1 MSFSYE
7 MILDYAPYFMRGLL
21 YTLGFSISGIIF
33 GTILGLVIALGRM
46 SNIPF
51 ISVIFK
57 LYISLFRG
65 TPLFVQILIINFGV
79 VPVIVGHSNPYIA
92 GTLALSLNAA
102 AYIAETFRSGIQ
114 SIDNGQ
120 TEAARTLN
128 LSSFDTMRFIIMP
141 QAIKVVIPPL
151 GNEFI
156 SLIKDSS
163 LISAISAPE
172 ITYWAQAMNAQYY
185 IVWTPY
191 LTVAVLY
198 LILTLTASHLMGILE
213 RRMAKSD

>member
-21 YTLGFSISGIIF
+21 YTLAFSITGIIF
-33 GTILGLVIALGRM
+33 GTILGLLIALGRM
-46 SNIPF
+46 SRIVF
-51 ISVIFK
+51 ISSIFK
-57 LYISLFRG
+57 VYIGIFRG

-79 VPVIVGHSNPYIA
+79 VPVVFGHSNPYIA
-92 GTLALSLNAA
+92 GSLALSLNAA

-114 SIDNGQ
+114 SIDKGQ
-120 TEAARTLN
+120 TEAASTLN

-141 QAIKVVIPPL
+141 QAIKIVIPPL

-172 ITYWAQAMNAQYY
+172 ITYW
-185 IVWTPY
+185 
-191 LTVAVLY
+191 
-198 LILTLTASHLMGILE
+198 H
-213 RRMAKSD
+213 RR

>member
-21 YTLGFSISGIIF
+21 YTLGFCISGIIF
-33 GTILGLVIALGRM
+33 GTILGLLIALGRM

-198 LILTLTASHLMGILE
+198 LILTLTASRLMGILE

>member
-198 LILTLTASHLMGILE
+198 LILTLTASRLMGILE

>member
-33 GTILGLVIALGRM
+33 GTILGLLIALGRM

>member
-33 GTILGLVIALGRM
+33 GTILGLLIALGRM

-198 LILTLTASHLMGILE
+198 LILTLTASRLMGILE

>member
-21 YTLGFSISGIIF
+21 YTLAFSITGIIF
-33 GTILGLVIALGRM
+33 GTILGLLIALGRM
-46 SNIPF
+46 SRIVF
-51 ISVIFK
+51 ISSIFK
-57 LYISLFRG
+57 VYIGIFRG

-79 VPVIVGHSNPYIA
+79 VPVVFGHSNPYIA
-92 GTLALSLNAA
+92 GSLALSLNAA

-114 SIDNGQ
+114 SIDKGQ
-120 TEAARTLN
+120 TEAASTLN

-141 QAIKVVIPPL
+141 QAIKIVIPPL

-198 LILTLTASHLMGILE
+198 LILTLTASQLMKILE